1 MKSVLILFI
10 AVWSTCAYSQEK
22 DSLVARQLNEVTV
35 RAKSI
40 PDLDRLSDLSGTNIY
55 TAKKNEVI
63 NVQSLNANIAEKTG
77 RQIFAKVPGVFVY
90 DMDGSGNQMNI
101 STRGLDPHRGWEFN
115 IRRNGAIT
123 NSDMYG
129 YPASHYS
136 IPMEAIERIE
146 LVRGTGSLQYG
157 AQFGGML
164 NYVTKMPD
172 SAQIVSVENITSI
185 GSYGLLSTYL
195 SVGGS
200 SGKLQYQA
208 YYSKRVSSGYRENG
222 QSNYD
227 AQSLL
232 LIYSPTENI
241 KITAELSRSNYLY
254 HMPGQLTDQM
264 FQSDPRQSTRSRN
277 YFNPEIYVPSVNLD
291 WKLSKRTELVWLTSG
306 VLGNRNSVM
315 FDKPAN
321 IKDEIDPITLQYA
334 PRQVDIDNF
343 NSYTSE
349 LRLVH
354 RYSIL
359 GKRSIAVAGAQYINN
374 DLHRRQLGVGTTGTD
389 FDLTTVDGSFKRDIH
404 YKTQN
409 IALFFE
415 NKIQLTNALSFTAG
429 FRSEAGNSVMS
440 GVINYYAQEE
450 LPNRITHKFPLFGI
464 GGEYKIGQTGSIYA
478 GWSQAYR
485 PVILKDIIPASTY
498 EQVDKN
504 LKDAQGYNLEMGY
517 RGSIQSFRWDI
528 GMFQLNY
535 NNRLGMQAA
544 YDNANNFYIYRTNI
558 GNSATRGA
566 EIFAEYRYKPS
577 RNSSLSFFTS
587 TALFDAKYTQAAI
600 RVGATNSDIS
610 GNKVEGVPDLIT
622 RNGMT
627 LQMPRASFTFLYSY
641 VSDSFADPMNTKE
654 PSATGAVGM
663 VPAYGLLDFN
673 STLLV
678 LKNIT
683 LRVNLNNITNK
694 QYFTKR
700 PSFYPGPG
708 IWSSDGRSLVLSIG
722 FKV

>member
-1 MKSVLILFI
+1 MKLIIILLM
-10 AVWSTCAYSQEK
+10 AVWSTCAYSQQN
-22 DSLVARQLNEVTV
+22 DSLFVRQLNEVTV

-40 PDLDRLSDLSGTNIY
+40 PDLDRLTDLSGAHIY

-63 NVQSLNANIAEKTG
+63 NLQSLNANIAEKTG

-136 IPMEAIERIE
+136 IPLEAIERIE

-164 NYVTKMPD
+164 NYVSKMPD
-172 SAQIVSVENITSI
+172 SAQVVSVENITSI

-195 SVGGS
+195 SVGGT
-200 SGKLQYQA
+200 SGKFQYQG

-222 QSNYD
+222 QSDYD
-227 AQSLL
+227 AQALL
-232 LIYSPTENI
+232 LIYSPAENI
-241 KITAELSRSNYLY
+241 KLTAELSRSYYLY
-254 HMPGQLTDQM
+254 QIPGPLTDQM
-264 FQSDPRQSTRSRN
+264 FESDPRQSTRSRN
-277 YFNPEIYVPSVNLD
+277 YFNPEIYVPSINLD
-291 WKLSKRTELVWLTSG
+291 WKLSKRTELVWLTSA

-321 IKDEIDPITLQYA
+321 IKDEINPVTMQYA

-354 RYSIL
+354 RYSII
-359 GKRSIAVAGAQYINN
+359 GKPGSFVAGFQYIHN
-374 DLHRRQLGVGTTGTD
+374 DLHRRQLGSGTTGTD
-389 FDLTTVDGSFKRDIH
+389 FDLTTLDGSFKRDIH

-415 NKIQLTNALSFTAG
+415 NTFQLTSALSFTAG
-429 FRSEAGNSVMS
+429 FRSEEGKSIMS
-440 GVINYYAQEE
+440 GVIDYYAQEQ
-450 LPNRITHKFPLFGI
+450 LPNEITHKFPLFGF
-464 GGEYKIGQTGSIYA
+464 GGEYKIGKVGSFYV

-485 PVILKDIIPASTY
+485 PVILKDIIPSSTY
-498 EQVDKN
+498 ELVDKN
-504 LKDAQGYNLEMGY
+504 LKDAHGYNFELGY
-517 RGSIQSFRWDI
+517 RGSIQAFRWDV
-528 GMFQLNY
+528 GLFQLNY

-544 YDNANNFYIYRTNI
+544 YDDANNFYIYRTNI

-566 EIFAEYRYKPS
+566 EIFAEYRYKSS
-577 RNSSLSFFTS
+577 RKSSLSVFTS

-600 RVGATNSDIS
+600 RVGNTNSDIS
-610 GNKVEGVPDLIT
+610 GNKVEGVPDIIT
-622 RNGMT
+622 RNGIT
-627 LQMPRASFTFLYSY
+627 WQVPHASFTFLYSY
-641 VSDSFADPMNTKE
+641 VSESFADPMNTKE
-654 PSATGAVGM
+654 PSATGAVGL

-673 STLLV
+673 STFLV

-683 LRVNLNNITNK
+683 LRVNVNNITNR

-708 IWSSDGRSLVLSIG
+708 IWTSDGRSVVVSIG